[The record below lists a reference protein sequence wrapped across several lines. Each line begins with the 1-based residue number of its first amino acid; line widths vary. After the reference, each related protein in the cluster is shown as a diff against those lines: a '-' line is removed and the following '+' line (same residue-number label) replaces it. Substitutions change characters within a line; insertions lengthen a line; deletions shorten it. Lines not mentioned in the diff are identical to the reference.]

1 MHFNFKANSMLG
13 TATETKALEDKVTPQ
28 ELCDKYYALH
38 KETYD
43 WFNISFDKF
52 GRTPTK
58 QQTDIAQDIFLK
70 LYKNGF
76 LEEKTT
82 LQPFCE
88 HPDHQKFLADRF
100 VEGYVSSLY
109 GLLNSKY

>member
-1 MHFNFKANSMLG
+1 MSG
-13 TATETKALEDKVTPQ
+13 TATETKALEEKVTPQ

-70 LYKNGF
+70 LYENGF

-88 HPDHQKFLADRF
+88 HPNHQKFLADRF
-100 VEGYVSSLY
+100 VEGYTFPLQSS
-109 GLLNSKY
+109 